1 MAEKPNKTEQ
11 GRQKRAA
18 EKSARAAA
26 TQGRRDSAAA
36 AQGRSEQ
43 RKGRNVDEGSAG
55 RDASFAAREANA
67 GLTPAG
73 NKTMSSGRG
82 GSGPSFAER
91 EAANGLTNTTSGRV
105 ASKATNPDFPPVGTP
120 AGNDEF
126 AVTSNISGGGGGGG
140 GVDGLGG
147 STPLYQDGAY
157 TGPFAIK
164 INGSYSTDGEGVIS
178 QSSSFNIGVEDGTG
192 TWPTKTAQSFSGVSI
207 PASANDEFY
216 RVYGQITADYSTGS
230 DVLDTWT
237 DPSIQA
243 VTATSGTTVGSNT
256 RYINNGTNYTFYFLI
271 GTVGITVQPSG
282 GYRISVNQIQI
293 GNYTYGDAQGVSSD
307 TNGNDTRDG
316 VRSLTICING
326 EPYKADFE
334 LTNIRPVT

>member
-1 MAEKPNKTEQ
+1 MATEKIT
-11 GRQKRAA
+11 
-18 EKSARAAA
+18 
-26 TQGRRDSAAA
+26 
-36 AQGRSEQ
+36 
-43 RKGRNVDEGSAG
+43 
-55 RDASFAAREANA
+55 
-67 GLTPAG
+67 
-73 NKTMSSGRG
+73 
-82 GSGPSFAER
+82 FAER
-91 EAANGLTNTTSGRV
+91 EASAGLYGTTVGRDDFYTKRDRQGSMWSSFDSSEMLAGSPMEFKADIPSG
-105 ASKATNPDFPPVGTP
+105 AD
-120 AGNDEF
+120 
-126 AVTSNISGGGGGGG
+126 
-140 GVDGLGG
+140 GVDGLAG

-164 INGSYSTDGEGVIS
+164 INGSYSTSEGVTS
-178 QSSSFNIGVEDGTG
+178 QSSSFNIGVEAGTG

-207 PASANDEFY
+207 SASANNEFY

-237 DPSIQA
+237 NPSIQA

-282 GYRISVNQIQI
+282 GYRIFVNQIQI
-293 GNYTYGDAQGVSSD
+293 GNYTYGDAQGVASD

-334 LTNIRPVT
+334 LTNIREAT

>member
-1 MAEKPNKTEQ
+1 MNNKP
-11 GRQKRAA
+11 
-18 EKSARAAA
+18 
-26 TQGRRDSAAA
+26 
-36 AQGRSEQ
+36 
-43 RKGRNVDEGSAG
+43 
-55 RDASFAAREANA
+55 
-67 GLTPAG
+67 LT
-73 NKTMSSGRG
+73 
-82 GSGPSFAER
+82 FAER
-91 EAANGLTNTTSGRV
+91 EEAAGLTNSTAGRDDFYSNPSKPQASWASFDSGEM
-105 ASKATNPDFPPVGTP
+105 KAGSEMAFKADVP
-120 AGNDEF
+120 
-126 AVTSNISGGGGGGG
+126 SGGGGG
-140 GVDGLGG
+140 DGADDLAG

-164 INGSYSTDGEGVIS
+164 INGSYSTDGEGVVS
-178 QSSSFNIGVEDGTG
+178 QSSSFTIGVEAGTG
-192 TWPTKTAQSFSGVSI
+192 TWPTKTAQSFSGVSVS
-207 PASANDEFY
+207 ASANNEFY
-216 RVYGQITADYSTGS
+216 RVYGQITADYSVGS

-243 VTATSGTTVGSNT
+243 VTAASGATVGSNT

-282 GYRISVNQIQI
+282 GYRIFVNQIQI

-334 LTNIRPVT
+334 LTNIREL